1 VCDELG
7 LPSQEVDDVTAVIAS
22 MRADCTIADG
32 EAAPRNPGKPA
43 PPGDSLYARLGGV
56 YPIALFADR
65 LVDALLSDTSV
76 SIKLS
81 KHRTMASLKY
91 LFTELCCALA
101 GGPEILTAPFVRDTR
116 LGLSGTDF
124 FKLLGC
130 VQSSADH
137 VGDAVLAVEL
147 TAALHGAMDLVVA
160 QPPCWDGHISDG
172 RTHAEVATAVKAAA
186 EEVGAPLFYVPTEG
200 RNGFLLAMERGVD
213 GSDGVDSAAHA
224 RRLKATQALG
234 FEESDS
240 VPGVAS
246 IGTMT
251 FKDVLFCIDISGSMR
266 GKRIESATDNALRV
280 FDGFTND
287 DDYVGLT
294 WFDHRIS
301 EKFDLTPRGEGG
313 LRAKIDSTRTAVAGG
328 TAFFDALVAVCAKER
343 RSANSYIVAL
353 TDGVDMHSKADE
365 RAAKASIAES
375 SWTLLIVGLE
385 VDRNV
390 RQVCERLASASP
402 NGKYMH
408 ANDAGAGLDEAFAK
422 VAAQFAMPKVKSA
435 DAAAAGGG
443 TRGV

>member
-1 VCDELG
+1 
-7 LPSQEVDDVTAVIAS
+7 

-186 EEVGAPLFYVPTEG
+186 EEVGAPLFYVPAG
-200 RNGFLLAMERGVD
+200 RRNGFLLAMER
-213 GSDGVDSAAHA
+213 GVDSAAHA

-251 FKDVLFCIDISGSMR
+251 DKDVLFCIDISGSMG
-266 GKRIESATDNALRV
+266 GKRIESATDNALRI

-287 DDYVGLT
+287 EDHVGLT
-294 WFDHRIS
+294 WFDHRIR
-301 EKFDLTPRGEGG
+301 EKFDLTPRGQRG
-313 LRAKIDSTRTAVAGG
+313 LRANINSTRRAVAGG
-328 TAFFDALVAVCAKER
+328 TAFFDALVEVCTKER
-343 RSANSYIVAL
+343 RSTNSYIVAL
-353 TDGVDMHSKADE
+353 TDGQDGHSNADE
-365 RAAKASIAES
+365 EAAKASIAAS
-375 SWTLLIVGLE
+375 PWTLLIIGLQVG
-385 VDRNV
+385 RNV

-402 NGKYMH
+402 NGMYMH

-422 VAAQFAMPKVKSA
+422 VAAQFVMPKVKSA